1 MTSSTPGRP
10 PGFHD
15 RTPAE
20 TAEVSAVTAT
30 LQQAMSGFGYAL
42 VETPLVEYADLFL
55 TKSGDE
61 AINRLFNFEMYG
73 RQLCLRSEF
82 TASAA
87 PLYIE
92 RYQHELKPIRWQFAG
107 PIFRY
112 EAPQRNHS
120 RQFTMLGVELIGAS
134 GAAGDA
140 EAIGLAGRGLLDLGL
155 KEWTF
160 AIGHVGLVGQLL
172 DRFGLD
178 RRMRRMLLGQI
189 ENLRRPDRGRAYVED
204 QFERLYADLQEQ
216 LSRLNQSEAEA
227 ILQSPD
233 NDKISHVFE
242 LLIESA
248 NLGTTGTGRTN
259 EDVARRLLTK
269 QRRANQRGEVL
280 RALDFLETLTSVE
293 GTPAEAFPALTALL
307 PDDEAIHAT
316 AESFRA
322 AVDLLPAYGID
333 PERIRLQMGLAR
345 GLNYYTG
352 IVFEAHA
359 NVGDSDSQLC
369 GGGRYDDFIR
379 VMGAMQDTPAVG
391 FAYGVERILHGL
403 RSTGFTASVPG
414 VAVPVV
420 PVDEGDNFE
429 AARIAIGLRQY
440 NHVELFS
447 PPTRQP
453 SQALAQAD
461 KRGSPYVVLI
471 VAPEREPGQLKVR
484 DMAAKS
490 QFTCPINDLTPLI
503 EKITHD

>member
-1 MTSSTPGRP
+1 MASSTPGRP

-30 LQQAMSGFGYAL
+30 LQEAMSGFGYAL
-42 VETPLVEYADLFL
+42 VETPLVEYVDLFL

-73 RQLCLRSEF
+73 GKLCLRSEF

-87 PLYIE
+87 RLYIE

-120 RQFTMLGVELIGAS
+120 RQFTMLGVELIGPS

-172 DRFGLD
+172 DRYDLD
-178 RRMRRMLLGQI
+178 RRTRRMLLGQI

-204 QFERLYADLQEQ
+204 QFERLYADLPEQ
-216 LSRLNQSEAEA
+216 LAHLDQSEAEV
-227 ILQSPD
+227 ILQNP
-233 NDKISHVFE
+233 DKISHVFE

-269 QRRANQRGEVL
+269 QRRANQRGDVL
-280 RALDFLETLTSVE
+280 PALDFLQTLTSIE
-293 GTPAEAFPALTALL
+293 GTPAEAFPALMALL

-333 PERIRLQMGLAR
+333 LERIRLQMGLAR

-352 IVFEAHA
+352 TVFEAHA

-369 GGGRYDDFIR
+369 GAGRYHDLIR
-379 VMGAMQDTPAVG
+379 AMAAMQYTPA
-391 FAYGVERILHGL
+391 
-403 RSTGFTASVPG
+403 
-414 VAVPVV
+414 
-420 PVDEGDNFE
+420 
-429 AARIAIGLRQY
+429 
-440 NHVELFS
+440 
-447 PPTRQP
+447 
-453 SQALAQAD
+453 
-461 KRGSPYVVLI
+461 
-471 VAPEREPGQLKVR
+471 
-484 DMAAKS
+484 
-490 QFTCPINDLTPLI
+490 
-503 EKITHD
+503 